1 MSLFM
6 ISMGEEGVTPRQRAS
21 QLTAGL
27 GLLPDVVVDQ
37 HFDQRARYGRLLSIV
52 ATSPNL
58 LGLGIDEDTAAEVT
72 DGRSLTVLGTGAVF
86 VVDARAAVSD
96 VPEASRD
103 APLLVSG
110 AVVHSLPTGATFD
123 LRTATLRTFVERY
136 PDTMVTAEVQDEK
149 DTSEAT
155 AALRAH

>member
-1 MSLFM
+1 M
-6 ISMGEEGVTPRQRAS
+6 
-21 QLTAGL
+21 
-27 GLLPDVVVDQ
+27 VVDQ

-72 DGRSLTVLGTGAVF
+72 DGRGARPCS
-86 VVDARAAVSD
+86 APGRCSSSTRAGAVSD
-96 VPEASRD
+96 VPEARRD

-123 LRTATLRTFVERY
+123 LRTATLSTFVERY
-136 PDTMVTAEVQDEK
+136 PDTMVKAEVQDEK
-149 DTSEAT
+149 DASEAT